1 MNLLKKVKGSVL
13 WLLVENSTAREN
25 LKKEAAKR
33 NIDESRIIFAKI
45 MPLADHLARHR
56 CADLFID
63 TFPYTAHTTCSDALW
78 AGLPVVTRIGNSF
91 ASRVSASLLN
101 AIGLSELISHSEKEF
116 ENLALELANDKDKL
130 EKNKISKSLFNTE
143 IYTKNIESSY
153 RTIYGRYLNN
163 LSAEDIEI
171 N

>member
-1 MNLLKKVKGSVL
+1 MCIRDS
-13 WLLVENSTAREN
+13 
-25 LKKEAAKR
+25 
-33 NIDESRIIFAKI
+33 
-45 MPLADHLARHR
+45 
-56 CADLFID
+56 
-63 TFPYTAHTTCSDALW
+63 PYTAHTTCSDALW

-101 AIGLSELISHSEKEF
+101 AIGLPELISHSEKEF
-116 ENLALELANDKDKL
+116 ENLALELANDKDKLEKIKIKL

-153 RTIYGRYLNN
+153 RTIYDRYLKN